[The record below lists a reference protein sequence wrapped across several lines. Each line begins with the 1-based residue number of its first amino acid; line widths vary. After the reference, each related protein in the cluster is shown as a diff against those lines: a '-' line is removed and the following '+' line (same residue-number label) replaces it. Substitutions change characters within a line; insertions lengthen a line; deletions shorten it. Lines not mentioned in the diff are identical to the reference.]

1 MELEG
6 KSFVTLQANLKEL
19 YEKVEVL
26 IKEDSDPE
34 SVRALLDNVNEAS
47 SQLEKAIRL
56 HDDSSKGEFLI
67 AQLYNLHSEKASF
80 DKKVEILKASHQLQK
95 AAVERQVFEEELE
108 RGGYIPFDD
117 QKPTTSADVTVVTS
131 QTEQVHLILQVSTP
145 RPKPLHRRIIV
156 FLWKRNQRLPFKV
169 LLS

>member
-19 YEKVEVL
+19 YEKDELL

-56 HDDSSKGEFLI
+56 FKHSVLKFL
-67 AQLYNLHSEKASF
+67 QFNHLFKHS
-80 DKKVEILKASHQLQK
+80 V
-95 AAVERQVFEEELE
+95 
-108 RGGYIPFDD
+108 
-117 QKPTTSADVTVVTS
+117 
-131 QTEQVHLILQVSTP
+131 
-145 RPKPLHRRIIV
+145 
-156 FLWKRNQRLPFKV
+156 
-169 LLS
+169 

>member
-19 YEKVEVL
+19 YEKVELL

-56 HDDSSKGEFLI
+56 HDDSSKREFLI
-67 AQLYNLHSEKASF
+67 TQLYNLHSEKACFNKFRNGFRKSYPSIP
-80 DKKVEILKASHQLQK
+80 KRRQL
-95 AAVERQVFEEELE
+95 RQVLYLPLMVRNSELLAVAHE
-108 RGGYIPFDD
+108 VR
-117 QKPTTSADVTVVTS
+117 VVRV
-131 QTEQVHLILQVSTP
+131 VHAV
-145 RPKPLHRRIIV
+145 V
-156 FLWKRNQRLPFKV
+156 CV
-169 LLS
+169 